1 MPLLDPLPSH
11 WSADAVAGIPEQMP
25 HASLPVFGAAD
36 VVPIAPGL
44 DLWDMWQIQR
54 ADGSTVIVEKQVGS
68 VGAAG
73 RPNSL
78 HCRWSVSLT
87 VERTAVADAGMQ
99 ATRSMTQ
106 DNVLKGSAPGWCS
119 SGSKGIQR
127 MVEARRDTLR
137 EKMMAMVAQD
147 RAVILA
153 ETTDAKKRGSI
164 G

>member
-1 MPLLDPLPSH
+1 MKRFAQIGAYTGLVLGALVAVPAQALEHKTTIEHPEVGPI
-11 WSADAVAGIPEQMP
+11 SADY
-25 HASLPVFGAAD
+25 
-36 VVPIAPGL
+36 
-44 DLWDMWQIQR
+44 R
-54 ADGSTVIVEKQVGS
+54 GSTVIVEKQVGS

-99 ATRSMTQ
+99 ASRSMTQ
-106 DNVLKGSAPGWCS
+106 DDVLKGSAPGWCS

-127 MVEARRDTLR
+127 TVEARRDTLR
-137 EKMMAMVAQD
+137 EKMMAMVEQD
-147 RAVILA
+147 RAVILV
-153 ETTDAKKRGSI
+153 ETSGAKKRDSI